1 MAGSTQVK
9 KAKDKLE
16 QINKSLVRS
25 LLIARRDDKA
35 KEMATMLDLVLSTRT
50 VNANQLASIQ
60 SRRVWDNQSYKSKIS
75 RLKGD
80 DWTEVLNN
88 GKLERRLRE
97 VALTDVYSE
106 VLLLD
111 RQQLMRLD
119 KDHADLFKNGRWEW
133 VAKGKWV
140 E

>member
-1 MAGSTQVK
+1 
-9 KAKDKLE
+9 
-16 QINKSLVRS
+16 
-25 LLIARRDDKA
+25 
-35 KEMATMLDLVLSTRT
+35 MLDLVLSTRT